1 MMSRPERSD
10 AEMLQ
15 DGIDRARR
23 RAYDDVCPPMSR
35 AERRTAKGR
44 MLIAQ
49 AELAAMKAE
58 NDFLREEL
66 GLREKPVE
74 IVAVSASPMK
84 TKVAFREIVAM
95 AAEVAP
101 QKPDWEKINE
111 EFRSVPL
118 DDPRNWVED
127 YPHDNGQYMNLCR
140 TCERLFMG
148 YKRRIQC
155 RACAHPQ
162 PPTEGSTT

>member
-1 MMSRPERSD
+1 VTPYRERTES
-10 AEMLQ
+10 EMLQ
-15 DGIDRARR
+15 DGIQRARQS
-23 RAYDDVCPPMSR
+23 AYDAVCPPMSR
-35 AERRTAKGR
+35 AERRSAKGR

-74 IVAVSASPMK
+74 IVAVSAEPLK
-84 TKVAFREIVAM
+84 T
-95 AAEVAP
+95 EVVFK
-101 QKPDWEKINE
+101 QRDWQAIND
-111 EFRSVPL
+111 EFQRVPH
-118 DDPRNWVED
+118 DDSRNWVED

-148 YKRRIQC
+148 YKRRCQC
-155 RACAHPQ
+155 RDCAHPQ
-162 PPTEGSTT
+162 PPTEGATL